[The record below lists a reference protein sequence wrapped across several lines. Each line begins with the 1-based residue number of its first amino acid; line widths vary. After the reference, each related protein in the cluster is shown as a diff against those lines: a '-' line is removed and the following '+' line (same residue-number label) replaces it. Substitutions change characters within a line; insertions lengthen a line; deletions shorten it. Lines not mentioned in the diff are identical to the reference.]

1 MHRLL
6 LALVLLPS
14 TAVAQISGPAQP
26 MQLGG
31 QPQAPT
37 AEDCKVIKFS
47 GDTMDCAGGTCVIAG
62 SAELRCATTR
72 LNADV
77 VEVDYD
83 DNNNFMGARA
93 SGNVLY
99 VRGRHVM
106 RCNALTVGQ
115 DHIQGRV
122 DDAIFN
128 VKLTPPDLAK
138 PGVPPGRNLATFNGD
153 IERTT
158 EQDYKVHDGD
168 FTLCDCGLEPPS
180 WRFTAKEIDAHL
192 GDRATLWWPVF
203 RLRPFSLFELPIP
216 MAPISM
222 PLSRR
227 AFGVLPPNPR
237 FLGGRPLIDIPVF
250 IPIGDSLDL
259 TVIPGTRMDWAPPLK
274 FDPSTWGAPRLG
286 ARVRYAPTD
295 MWFGEFAVDFTHD
308 AGNWRSKNLNA
319 QPVKDL
325 SDVSAS
331 AQLTERVS
339 LNGFQRATVAPNLDW
354 SANVSWISDDAV
366 LRDFAANI
374 RDAAS
379 NYLPSR
385 TELLFR
391 PDGFSATAIA
401 DYFVLTNNFIRT
413 EDGDQATPA
422 VYDFSNTK
430 GQERNTM
437 HRMPFLRLAMEPLPI
452 VGGLTV
458 DGDASFVRYGRLG
471 AGNPAANE
479 VVPGMNVG
487 NLAAGVSYA
496 NRLGYFNVHARAG
509 TDALFTASNGNDGTT
524 GENHS
529 VNSLLLSARVDT
541 RLSRSYSKLTH
552 TITPRIEYRSIPTQ
566 SGTLPTTQSVLATEP
581 NTDVIYD
588 ARLQRRTF
596 HQAMLAVD
604 QAFWIKG
611 PLSALPVL
619 NLSLRQPFDLEKG
632 QLLQTQAEIQWRAPQ
647 YLTGTARVSVAVG
660 QEEPLRE
667 VSATTQLWLRY
678 LTLGLGYAR
687 WQVNAD
693 RFVRSLYELAA
704 PREETNTSLRPIHTL
719 SGTASTTIRRVT
731 LSYSTDYLM
740 PLRRDQLPQQQVPT
754 SPEDP
759 YFGVPL
765 EDLPRNRRT
774 FVEHRGSIAYRSPCN
789 CWGVSAMFAFP
800 NNEFW
805 WDNKRINILF
815 DIGGYSLG
823 NNR

>member
-1 MHRLL
+1 
-6 LALVLLPS
+6 
-14 TAVAQISGPAQP
+14 

-37 AEDCKVIKFS
+37 AEDCKVIHFS
-47 GDTMDCAGGTCVIAG
+47 GDTMDCLDGTCAIAG
-62 SAELRCATTR
+62 NAELRCATTR

-83 DNNNFMGARA
+83 ENQQFKGARA

-106 RCNALTVGQ
+106 RCSALTVGQ

-122 DDAIFN
+122 DAAVFN
-128 VKLTPPDLAK
+128 VKLVPPDLSK
-138 PGVPPGRNLATFNGD
+138 PGLPSGRNMATFSGD
-153 IERTT
+153 IERST
-158 EQDYKVHDGD
+158 EQDYKVYGGD

-192 GDRATLWWPVF
+192 GKRATLWWPVF

-237 FLGGRPLIDIPVF
+237 FLGGRPLIDLPVF
-250 IPIGDSLDL
+250 IPLGDSVDL

-286 ARVRYAPTD
+286 ARVRYAATD
-295 MWFGEFAVDFTHD
+295 TWFGEFAVDYTHD
-308 AGNWRSKNLNA
+308 GGHWRSKNA
-319 QPVKDL
+319 AKMPGASQPDI
-325 SDVSAS
+325 DAT

-354 SANVSWISDDAV
+354 SANVSWISDDSV

-385 TELLFR
+385 TELLYR
-391 PDGFSATAIA
+391 PDGFSASAIA
-401 DYFVLTNNFIRT
+401 DYFVLTNNFVRT
-413 EDGDQATPA
+413 DDGDDTTPP

-437 HRMPFLRLAMEPLPI
+437 HRMPLLRLAMEPLPLA
-452 VGGLTV
+452 GGVMV
-458 DGDASFVRYGRLG
+458 DADASFVRYGRLS
-471 AGNPAANE
+471 ASNPAATA
-479 VVPGMNVG
+479 VVPGLNVG

-496 NRLGYFNVHARAG
+496 NRLGYFNIHARAG
-509 TDALFTASNGNDGTT
+509 TDALFTASNGDQGAGTAP
-524 GENHS
+524 ENHS
-529 VNSLLLSARVDT
+529 INSLLLSAKVDT
-541 RLSRSYSKLTH
+541 RLSRSFTSFTH
-552 TITPRIEYRSIPTQ
+552 TITPRVEYRGIPTQ
-566 SGTLPTTQSVLATEP
+566 SGSLPNVTSTTL
-581 NTDVIYD
+581 YD

-596 HQAMLAVD
+596 HQAMVAVD

-611 PLSALPVL
+611 PLSALPIV

-632 QLLQTQAEIQWRAPQ
+632 QLLQTQAEVQWRAPR
-647 YLTGTARVSVAVG
+647 YLTGTGRVSLAIG
-660 QEEPLRE
+660 QDEPLRE
-667 VSATTQLWLRY
+667 VSATTQLWFRY

-704 PREETNTSLRPIHTL
+704 PRDDGVSASLRPIHTL
-719 SGTASTTIRRVT
+719 SGTASTTFRRVS

-740 PLRRDQLPQQQVPT
+740 PLRRDQLPIQQLPVS
-754 SPEDP
+754 SP
-759 YFGVPL
+759 FTRI
-765 EDLPRNRRT
+765 EDLPQNRRS
-774 FVEHRGSIAYRSPCN
+774 FVEHRGTIAYRSPCN